1 MHPLKTLKQ
10 KVTYLP
16 RGGILINTS
25 VGYIQFGAPPETIKD
40 TMALPLSVPHIF
52 VLPKQLFNWDK
63 GISLAELEFPI
74 YFNFFIK
81 HKKTHVICN
90 EEQAKQLIK
99 VLQESVF
106 GPKQLDLST
115 DFHQFGE
122 DIVIPDLRAE
132 LNYYKNFTLKDLISP
147 EYFENNTYKIENI
160 TISINNR
167 NNFFLYEDDKK
178 IAEIPGIIEYSPK
191 FIIGERLPEPYTPP
205 LFGITCL
212 GPSHGFDPTENTS
225 GFIIWLNHGGIM
237 VDPPVNSTEWL
248 EDSNVNPKLI
258 DSIILT
264 HCHADHDAGTFQKIL
279 EEGKITIYTT
289 CTILESFLRKY
300 SALSN
305 EPVSYLRQLF
315 RFLPVS
321 IGKPIYIHGGEFR
334 MFYTLHSIPAV
345 GFTIRFQDQSFV
357 YSSDH
362 QNDPGIHKKLYD
374 EKIISEA
381 RYKEL
386 THFPWESNLIYHE
399 SGIPPLHTPIS
410 YLNSLPDKIQKKSI
424 IYHIA
429 KKDFPENTN
438 LTLARFG
445 IENTV
450 YLETKSPKFEKTYQI
465 LNVLKHLDFFQSFPI
480 DKVQEFLM
488 FVKEEKFDKGT
499 YVIHK
504 DTKGD
509 RFFIIAS
516 GNVSVL
522 YDGHKKKKTYG
533 MYEYFGEVSL
543 LTNNT
548 RAVDIVAE
556 TDVVAYTIQKD
567 HFLSFIAGTEFEE
580 TLKNLIIN
588 RDRESWELLSGSKP
602 FRRLT
607 TYQKTWLESVLNH
620 DEREKPGTLI
630 AEGENVENIY
640 IIRKGEVEVT
650 REGEPIALL
659 KKGDIVGALV
669 KLDRKLPSSYTF
681 SNKTPVSLYS
691 VKRKDYE
698 KFIDRNPGLIM
709 KLAYNFEVT

>member
-1 MHPLKTLKQ
+1 MRPLSKLKQ
-10 KVTYLP
+10 KITHLP
-16 RGGILINTS
+16 RGGILVNTS

-40 TMALPLSVPHIF
+40 TMALPESVPNIF
-52 VLPKQLFNWDK
+52 VLPNQLFNWDK

-74 YFNFFIK
+74 YYNFFIK
-81 HKKTHVICN
+81 QKKTHIVCHKK
-90 EEQAKQLIK
+90 QAKRLMK
-99 VLQESVF
+99 VLQEAVF
-106 GPKQLDLST
+106 GPKQLDISN
-115 DFHQFGE
+115 DFHLLQD
-122 DIVIPDLRAE
+122 DIVIPDLKAE
-132 LNYYKNFTLKDLISP
+132 LNYYKNFTYRDLLSL
-147 EYFENNTYKIENI
+147 EYFVDNTYKIQNI
-160 TISINNR
+160 TISIDKHND
-167 NNFFLYEDDKK
+167 FHLYEARKK
-178 IAEIPGIIEYSPK
+178 IATIPGIIEYSPK
-191 FIIGERLPEPYTPP
+191 VNIGQRLPEPYEPP

-279 EEGKITIYTT
+279 DEGKITIYTT
-289 CTILESFLRKY
+289 RTIIDSFLHKY

-305 EPVSYLRQLF
+305 EPIGYLQQLF
-315 RFLPVS
+315 KFQPIN
-321 IGKPIYIHGGEFR
+321 IGKPVFIHGGEFR
-334 MFYTLHSIPAV
+334 MFYTLHSIPTV
-345 GFTIRFQDQSFV
+345 GFTIHFQDQSFV

-362 QNDPGIHKKLYD
+362 QNDPEIHKKLFD
-374 EKIISEA
+374 SGIISEV

-386 THFPWESNLIYHE
+386 SNFPWDSCLIYHE
-399 SGIPPLHTPIS
+399 SGIPPLHTPIH
-410 YLNSLPDKIQKKSI
+410 YLNSLDETIQKKTV

-429 KKDFPENTN
+429 KKDFPEKTK
-438 LTLARFG
+438 LTLAHFG
-445 IENTV
+445 IENTI
-450 YLETKSPKFEKTYQI
+450 YLKTKHPKFEKTYQI
-465 LNVLKHLDFFQSFPI
+465 LSVLKHLDFFQSFPI

-488 FVKEEKFDKGT
+488 FVKEEKFKKGT

-522 YDGHKKKKTYG
+522 YDGYKKKKTYG
-533 MYEYFGEVSL
+533 IYEYFGEVSL
-543 LTNNT
+543 LTNKT

-556 TDVVAYTIQKD
+556 TDVIAYTIQKD

-580 TLKNLIIN
+580 TLKNLIKN
-588 RDRESWELLSGSKP
+588 RDRESWELLSMSKP

-607 TYQKTWLESVLNH
+607 TYQKTWLESVLNP
-620 DEREKPGTLI
+620 DNREKSGMLI
-630 AEGENVENIY
+630 TEGENFENVF
-640 IIRKGEVEVT
+640 IIRKGQVEVS
-650 REGEPIALL
+650 RGGKSVAML
-659 KKGDIVGALV
+659 KKGDIVGAIS

-681 SNKTPVSLYS
+681 SHNIPVSLYA

-698 KFIDRNPGLIM
+698 KFIERNPGLIM
-709 KLAYNFEVT
+709 KLAYKFDM